1 MNELYLKRREQQ
13 THHEDGLLVNERNL
27 TESQRE
33 LLQELK
39 EKHVETS

>member
-13 THHEDGLLVNERNL
+13 QSHGEDDLRVNERDL

-39 EKHVETS
+39 EKHV